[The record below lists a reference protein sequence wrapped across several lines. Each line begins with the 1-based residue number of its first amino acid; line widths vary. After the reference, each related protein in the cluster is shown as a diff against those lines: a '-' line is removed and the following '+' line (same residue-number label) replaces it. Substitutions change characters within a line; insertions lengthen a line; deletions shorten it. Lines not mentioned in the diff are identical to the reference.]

1 MDAVFAI
8 WFSAEKGAAIWF
20 SAEKG
25 WTILVLWTK
34 RLGVSVEVDST
45 RAAGI
50 GLVRKK
56 ADGYASRHARRLAR
70 ALLITD
76 V

>member
-25 WTILVLWTK
+25 WTILVLWTE
-34 RLGVSVEVDST
+34 RLGVSGGSGQHT
-45 RAAGI
+45 C
-50 GLVRKK
+50 
-56 ADGYASRHARRLAR
+56 RRNWISAQKG
-70 ALLITD
+70 
-76 V
+76 